1 MIHQLTDRLQGAGIG
16 VHRLSAAD
24 EQEIQRLG
32 GDTAAVHAWLRSH
45 PGGAEGS
52 LHLQMLSTPDMFWSN
67 AEQAVRT
74 ATQERATPRQ
84 WLGMLRSAGGIKAG
98 EDRWTGLSD
107 WLSASQAKVLTRAD
121 LLAYLDSH
129 RITLH
134 EDAFSAAECMDDLLR
149 LYEEFR
155 SRVAAADDSWQTG
168 QQAVDAYCTDM
179 RSLYGTDWL
188 YLMSDDERWAL
199 ADLEESRDRYDSR
212 LSDLSQTAFDDMV
225 AEYGYGFDTA
235 FAFEDDRLAV
245 IDEHAAA
252 RFLSEGAIDDVR
264 I

>member
-98 EDRWTGLSD
+98 EDRWTGLS
-107 WLSASQAKVLTRAD
+107 
-121 LLAYLDSH
+121 
-129 RITLH
+129 
-134 EDAFSAAECMDDLLR
+134 
-149 LYEEFR
+149 EEFR

-179 RSLYGTDWL
+179 RSLYGTD
-188 YLMSDDERWAL
+188 
-199 ADLEESRDRYDSR
+199 
-212 LSDLSQTAFDDMV
+212 
-225 AEYGYGFDTA
+225 
-235 FAFEDDRLAV
+235 
-245 IDEHAAA
+245 
-252 RFLSEGAIDDVR
+252 
-264 I
+264 